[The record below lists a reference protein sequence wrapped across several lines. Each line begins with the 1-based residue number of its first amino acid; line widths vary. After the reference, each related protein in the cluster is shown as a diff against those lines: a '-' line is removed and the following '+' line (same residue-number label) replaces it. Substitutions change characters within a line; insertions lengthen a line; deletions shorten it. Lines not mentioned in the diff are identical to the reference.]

1 MMDKALLEEIKENE
15 ELVAKIDNLT
25 ILYYDA
31 KITSVDKLQKQ
42 LSKLQEA
49 LGTQVIAIPKQFDL
63 MLNCSVDQLVQLKQL
78 IDTALSIKLE
88 QENDIHMLSVRDNT
102 VRYTS

>member
-1 MMDKALLEEIKENE
+1 MDKALLEEIKENE

-88 QENDIHMLSVRDNT
+88 QENDIHMLSLRDNT

>member
-42 LSKLQEA
+42 LSKLHEA

-88 QENDIHMLSVRDNT
+88 RENDLHALSLRDNT
-102 VRYTS
+102 VRFTS

>member
-1 MMDKALLEEIKENE
+1 MDKSLLEEIKENE

-63 MLNCSVDQLVQLKQL
+63 MLNCSVDQLAQLKQL

-88 QENDIHMLSVRDNT
+88 QENDIHMLSLRDNT

>member
-1 MMDKALLEEIKENE
+1 MDKALLEEIKENE
-15 ELVAKIDNLT
+15 ELVAKINNLT

-31 KITSVDKLQKQ
+31 KITSVDNLQKQ

-63 MLNCSVDQLVQLKQL
+63 MLDCSVDQLLELRAL
-78 IDTALSIKLE
+78 IDTTIKIKKE
-88 QENDIHMLSVRDNT
+88 HDNEIHQLAYRTNAI
-102 VRYTS
+102 RYIHN

>member
-1 MMDKALLEEIKENE
+1 MDKALLEEIKENE
-15 ELVAKIDNLT
+15 ELVSKIDNLT

-31 KITSVDKLQKQ
+31 TIISVDKLQKQ

-63 MLNCSVDQLVQLKQL
+63 MLNCSVDQLIELRAL
-78 IDTALSIKLE
+78 IDTAITVKAE
-88 QENDIHMLSVRDNT
+88 QDNEIHQLMYHNKPY
-102 VRYTS
+102 YTS

>member
-1 MMDKALLEEIKENE
+1 MDKALLEEIKENE

-78 IDTALSIKLE
+78 IDAALSIKLE
-88 QENDIHMLSVRDNT
+88 QENDIHMLSLRDNT

>member
-1 MMDKALLEEIKENE
+1 MDKALLEEIKENE

-88 QENDIHMLSVRDNT
+88 QENDVHMLSLRDNT

>member
-1 MMDKALLEEIKENE
+1 MDKALLEEIKENE

-78 IDTALSIKLE
+78 IDTALSVKLE
-88 QENDIHMLSVRDNT
+88 QENDIHKLSLRDNT